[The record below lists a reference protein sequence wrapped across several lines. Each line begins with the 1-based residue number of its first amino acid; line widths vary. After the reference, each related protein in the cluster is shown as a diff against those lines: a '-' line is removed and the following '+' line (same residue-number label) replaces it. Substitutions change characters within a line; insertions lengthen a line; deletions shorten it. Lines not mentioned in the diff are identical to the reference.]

1 MDIMRGDWR
10 NDAACLHADPD
21 LFFPDGTAEPI
32 LRQVDDAKRIC
43 RSCPVRRLC
52 LTWALNHGI
61 TSGIWGGTTGDERRA
76 LRRTA
81 VLFRKA

>member
-1 MDIMRGDWR
+1 MDIMRADWR
-10 NDAACLHADPD
+10 NDAACLHADPG

-43 RSCPVRRLC
+43 RSCPVRRPC
-52 LTWALNHGI
+52 LTWALHQGI
-61 TSGIWGGTTGDERRA
+61 TSGVWGGTTGDERRA
-76 LRRTA
+76 LRRAA